1 MTLLACIK
9 LGLRRAG
16 LAEGSSTYQDYA
28 REFFNHAKD
37 DIASR
42 HRWRWLRTKSA
53 TFDSVASQREY
64 SLASDVLY
72 PIAFYHKDD
81 GFRVHVET
89 PEVTYEIDPKDATTG
104 RGEVVAIAGLDSS
117 GNWEIEF
124 SNIPSAAGDTYFYTY
139 QSKIADKTA
148 SNDGTSLDPDL
159 PLNIQQAFQY
169 YIGSEM
175 MSLFGGHDADT
186 EKEMQMYERRV
197 VMAQKNQANIQGNQ
211 RYRSKRKNS
220 RASSFSPSPI
230 VNWPITS

>member
-16 LAEGSSTYQDYA
+16 LAEGSTTYQEYA
-28 REFFNHAKD
+28 RDFFNHAKD

-42 HRWRWLRTKSA
+42 TRWRWLRTKSG
-53 TFDSVASQREY
+53 TFDSVEDQRKY

-81 GFRVHVET
+81 AFRVHVDT
-89 PEVTYEIDPKDATTG
+89 PELTYEIDPGDDTTG
-104 RGEVVAIAGLDSS
+104 RGEVVAVSGLDSS

-139 QSKIADKTA
+139 QSKIADKTS
-148 SNDGTSLDPDL
+148 SNDSTSLDADF
-159 PLNIQQAFQY
+159 PLHIQQTFQY

-175 MSLFGGHDADT
+175 MSLFGGHDQDT
-186 EKEMQMYERRV
+186 QAEMGMYEKRIQ
-197 VMAQKNQANIQGNQ
+197 MAQRNNSGMEGNQ
-211 RYRSKRKNS
+211 RHRSIRRNS
-220 RASSFSPSPI
+220 LASSIPSPM
-230 VNWPITS
+230 VNWPIST